1 MRQATNPRPVDSTDR
16 RIVALLRHE
25 PELTVRAVAR
35 RLDLAESTCAYRIRG
50 LRARG
55 VISDARIALDHAA
68 LGHPLQ
74 ALIKLRLVQ
83 HSKDLVNDLH
93 EDLVR
98 IPGVLQVFHVGG
110 DEDFYLHVAVPD
122 AEALRNLVL
131 EHITT
136 HRVVRQT
143 GTQLVFEARDGA
155 GVPLD

>member
-1 MRQATNPRPVDSTDR
+1 MGPSPTTRSLDEIDRDIVGVLRQ
-16 RIVALLRHE
+16 E
-25 PELTVRAVAR
+25 PDLTVRALAR
-35 RLDLAESTCAYRIRG
+35 RLDLAESTCAYRLRG
-50 LRARG
+50 LRAAG
-55 VISDARIALDHAA
+55 VISSARIEVDHAA

-74 ALIKLRLVQ
+74 ALIKLRLAH
-83 HSKDLVNDLH
+83 HSKDLVNALH

-136 HRVVRQT
+136 HAVVRQT
-143 GTQLVFEARDGA
+143 GTQLVFEARSGA
-155 GVPLD
+155 GIPLD

>member
-1 MRQATNPRPVDSTDR
+1 MADTTTGTVLDPADLRM
-16 RIVALLRHE
+16 VAALREH
-25 PELTVRAVAR
+25 PELTVRALAR
-35 RLDLAESTCAYRIRG
+35 RVDLAESTCAYRLRSLRSRG
-50 LRARG
+50 M
-55 VISDARIALDHAA
+55 ISAARIELDHAA

-74 ALIKLRLVQ
+74 ALIKLRLAQ
-83 HSKDLVNDLH
+83 HSKDVVNSLH

-136 HRVVRQT
+136 HAVVRQT
-143 GTQLVFEARDGA
+143 GTQLVFEARPGA
-155 GVPLD
+155 GIPLG